1 MQKNIVK
8 FLVAAMVSSAL
19 FMACKKDDN
28 VTPVPD
34 KVKKLM
40 ATWKISSIT
49 TPKINQPAVDSIIS
63 KACMS
68 DDIILFNNA
77 GFDFKDGTAKCDSSV
92 FHYAKG
98 SWVYQLTTDSIQLNA
113 TAPAKY
119 VSWKVIIL
127 NDTLLQVK
135 YTDSLNPANKVSK
148 KISFK
153 H

>member
-8 FLVAAMVSSAL
+8 LLIVAIVSSTL

-28 VTPVPD
+28 TTPIPD

-40 ATWKISSIT
+40 TTWKISSIT
-49 TPKINQPAVDSIIS
+49 TPKVNQPTVDSVIL

-77 GFDFKDGTAKCDSSV
+77 GFDFQDGAAKCDSSI

-119 VSWKVIIL
+119 VSWKVITL

-135 YTDSLNPANKVSK
+135 YTDSLNPTKKVSK

>member
-8 FLVAAMVSSAL
+8 FLVTAMVSSTL
-19 FMACKKDDN
+19 FGACKKDDS
-28 VTPVPD
+28 TTAVPD

-40 ATWKISSIT
+40 TTWKISSIS
-49 TPKINQPAVDSIIS
+49 TPKINQPDTDSVIT

-68 DDIILFNNA
+68 DDIILFSNV
-77 GFDFKDGTAKCDSSV
+77 GFDFQDGTSKCDSSI

-98 SWVYQLTTDSIQLNA
+98 NWVYQLTTDSIQLNT

-119 VSWKVIIL
+119 ASWEAITL
-127 NDTLLQVK
+127 NDTLMQIK
-135 YTDSLNPANKVSK
+135 YTDSLNPAKKVIK
-148 KISFK
+148 NISFK